1 MFFLCITLVF
11 SFICRRSPS
20 GISGDSLGFQRQG
33 SDTSSESGEERDNTA
48 MVVCSKTAVSV
59 ISIGDHSHFTY

>member
-48 MVVCSKTAVSV
+48 MVVCSKTAVRV
-59 ISIGDHSHFTY
+59 ITIGDHSHFTY